1 MVAAIA
7 AIAAIVIAVVDGPRS
22 IRVAAVVAGVALAP
36 AAASVGGTPGALAA
50 LGAGIGAAL
59 AAGLC
64 QFTARRLAL
73 GGGLDPLVPVVSP
86 RVGLFGPRSVR
97 VMGAALALLGAS
109 WVAINV
115 PVSGAGSASGAVFA
129 IADVFL
135 VAVLRLLRGR
145 ALEELAVGGVCVAI
159 AACAGWVL
167 EAGTDSISSAVAAAA
182 LAPLIAGAAGWMTGR
197 HHRRPDTSMVAG

>member
-1 MVAAIA
+1 MATIA
-7 AIAAIVIAVVDGPRS
+7 AVAAIVIAVVDGPRS
-22 IRVAAVVAGVALAP
+22 IRVAAVVGGVALAP
-36 AAASVGGTPGALAA
+36 AAASVGGTPGALVPLAA
-50 LGAGIGAAL
+50 GLGAAL
-59 AAGLC
+59 AAAVCELA
-64 QFTARRLAL
+64 ARRLAL
-73 GGGLDPLVPVVSP
+73 GSGLDPLVPVVSP

-115 PVSGAGSASGAVFA
+115 PVAGAGAATGAAFA
-129 IADVFL
+129 VADVFL

-159 AACAGWVL
+159 AASAGWVL

-182 LAPLIAGAAGWMTGR
+182 LAPLIAGSAGWMTGR
-197 HHRRPDTSMVAG
+197 HHRRPTAAAVSG